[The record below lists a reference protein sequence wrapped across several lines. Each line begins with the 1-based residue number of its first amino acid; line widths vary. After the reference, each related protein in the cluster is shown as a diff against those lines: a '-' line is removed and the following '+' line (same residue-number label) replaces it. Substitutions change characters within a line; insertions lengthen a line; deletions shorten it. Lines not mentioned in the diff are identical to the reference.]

1 VYSQK
6 TYHESRQNYFDI
18 EESKDESPT
27 QMIDTRVL
35 PNNQIPAEYE
45 NDPDLWYAIQ
55 ASLLDSTLR

>member
-1 VYSQK
+1 MYSQN
-6 TYHESRQNYFDI
+6 TYHESKQNFFDI

-45 NDPDLWYAIQ
+45 NDPDLW
-55 ASLLDSTLR
+55 